1 MTYKCI
7 ALDMD
12 GTLLTD
18 SKQVSVA
25 NREALLKAIDN
36 GIVVIFAT
44 GRSVSQARPFAEQIG
59 IHPPIVANNGGHNW
73 LKPDDLLSEYI
84 LDTCWVNRLYEVARR
99 YSIRYWGHGKQGSYY
114 SDREGDVFPP
124 LHQVDWFQ
132 FAIES
137 QDMELV
143 SRMHQEASN
152 WHEVE
157 VSRAAPNQLEINPK
171 GISKASG
178 IAEVC
183 SQLQIGMNEVVA
195 IGDGMNDLAML
206 RAVGLGIAMENAEE
220 QVKKA
225 AVWVT
230 PSNEED
236 GVAQALRR
244 VFGF

>member
-18 SKQVSVA
+18 SKQISVA
-25 NREALLKAIDN
+25 NREALLKAIDH
-36 GIVVIFAT
+36 GIVVILAT
-44 GRSVSQARPFAEQIG
+44 GRSVNQARPFAEQLG

-73 LKPDDLLSEYI
+73 LKPNDLLSEYI
-84 LDTCWVNRLYEVARR
+84 VDLQWVNRLYELARR
-99 YSIRYWGHGKQGSYY
+99 FGIRYWGHGKQGSYY
-114 SDREGDVFPP
+114 SDREGDAFPP

-137 QDMELV
+137 HDMALVPAMQQD
-143 SRMHQEASN
+143 ASN

-157 VSRAAPNQLEINPK
+157 VSRAAPNQLEINSK

-183 SQLQIGMNEVVA
+183 SQLQIGMHEVVA
-195 IGDGMNDLAML
+195 IGDGMNDLTML
-206 RAVGLGIAMENAEE
+206 RTVGLGIAMENAEE
-220 QVKKA
+220 QLKKA
-225 AVWVT
+225 AAWVA

-236 GVAQALRR
+236 GVAHAMRR